1 MYEAQMLWARVA
13 LCPANIIQVDDLPS
27 TLTGSNQPE
36 SDTNHT
42 MRKVELGESGL
53 NLDELLSSIEKKWQ
67 IAALEKSNGKKTKA
81 AEYLHM
87 SFRSFRYRLAKYGMD
102 TDT

>member
-1 MYEAQMLWARVA
+1 MIWYINRKQSTRIRHKPHNAQ
-13 LCPANIIQVDDLPS
+13 
-27 TLTGSNQPE
+27 G
-36 SDTNHT
+36 
-42 MRKVELGESGL
+42 ELGESGL
-53 NLDELLSSIEKKWQ
+53 NLDELLSSIEKKWL